1 VKKGIVAATL
11 ALVVFGPLTA
21 SAVSLQLG
29 GPTGPEGAQ
38 IRQDATQ
45 AVYAST
51 VDGKTVLLTE
61 VGASA
66 PGGGLFSEFG
76 VPSVTP
82 DGRILFA
89 AEVSDEKGHPHWDIF
104 SAYPNAASNNRVASV
119 LAPRAHGTSC
129 SPNFKGDPYPVGDSV
144 GEIAFMAPE
153 ASGHDALFL
162 YNNSGSMRCL
172 ARVGDHTAGAGRELS
187 VLGFGTAQMGE
198 SGHVVF
204 NAWLKGDK
212 QSLLVASVAGGI
224 NELAVEGE
232 LGPNRVKYARPFSL
246 PAAVASQNGSNGTTV
261 AFTART
267 SSGAALF
274 LYRDGSTVRALPTG
288 TLSPLGPVTYLST
301 GRPGLNADGTIAVLA
316 GCARVPAVFQLIH
329 GHLDL
334 SLQRGQI
341 TPYGTE
347 LISLGDPALTE
358 SGTMYLGA
366 IDSEDKEKLYIMGD
380 DHALF
385 EAGSSPIYN
394 IAFSPDE
401 HHHSIF
407 TGTLAVNQRGDF
419 AYLGGK

>member
-1 VKKGIVAATL
+1 MNSRTVAATIVL
-11 ALVVFGPLTA
+11 ALALPSGVL
-21 SAVSLQLG
+21 AVSLELG
-29 GPTGPEGAQ
+29 GPTGPEGAR
-38 IRQDATQ
+38 ISRDATV
-45 AVYAST
+45 AVYAGAA
-51 VDGKTVLLTE
+51 DGQTVLLTE
-61 VGASA
+61 VGATA
-66 PGGGLFSEFG
+66 PGGGFFSELG
-76 VPSVTP
+76 VPSITP

-89 AEVSDEKGHPHWDIF
+89 AEVADEKEHVHWDIF
-104 SAYPNAASNNRVASV
+104 SAFPNAAPNNRVVRA
-119 LAPRAHGTSC
+119 LAPKTQGTSC
-129 SPNFKGDPYPVGDSV
+129 SPNFKGDPYPVGDAL

-162 YNNSGSMRCL
+162 SNSSGSMRCL
-172 ARVGDHTAGAGRELS
+172 ARVGDHTAASNELA

-204 NAWLKGDK
+204 NGWLNGDR
-212 QSLLVASVAGGI
+212 QALLIASVVGGI
-224 NELAVEGE
+224 RELAVEGSF
-232 LGPNRVKYARPFSL
+232 GPNHVKYARPFSL
-246 PAAVASQNGSNGTTV
+246 PAAVASSGVSNGSMV
-261 AFTART
+261 AFTAHT

-274 LYRDGSTVRALPTG
+274 LYRDGSMARALPTG

-301 GRPGLNADGTIAVLA
+301 GRPGLNGDGTIAVLA

-334 SLQRGQI
+334 SLQRGQV

-347 LISLGDPALTE
+347 LVALGDPALTE

-366 IDSEDKEKLYIMGD
+366 IDSEDNEKLYIMGG

-385 EAGSSPIYN
+385 EAGVPPIYN

-407 TGTLAVNQRGDF
+407 TGTLAVNQHGEF
-419 AYLGGK
+419 AYLGGR